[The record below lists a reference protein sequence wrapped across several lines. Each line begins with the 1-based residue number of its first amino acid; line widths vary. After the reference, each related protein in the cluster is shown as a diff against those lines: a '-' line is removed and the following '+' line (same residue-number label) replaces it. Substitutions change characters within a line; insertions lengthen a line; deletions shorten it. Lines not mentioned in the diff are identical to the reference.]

1 MWSFLYQVPALA
13 ATPRKQFEQQTG
25 QLCIPGIT
33 YKLVQCSPL
42 YVQNVSEYSERYLYI
57 FACKTLFGS
66 EC

>member
-33 YKLVQCSPL
+33 YTLVQCSPL
-42 YVQNVSEYSERYLYI
+42 YVQNVSEYSELSLYI
-57 FACKTLFGS
+57 FVYKICL
-66 EC
+66 